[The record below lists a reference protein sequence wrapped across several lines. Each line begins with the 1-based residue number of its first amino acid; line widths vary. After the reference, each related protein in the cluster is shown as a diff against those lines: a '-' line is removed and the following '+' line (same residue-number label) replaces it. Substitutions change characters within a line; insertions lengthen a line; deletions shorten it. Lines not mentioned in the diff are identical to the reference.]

1 MSFAGQQ
8 HQDDAEDE
16 QYRGGGAPP
25 QARGSHDEV
34 GLVQE
39 GSKGRRDLLGEAIER
54 RDEGI
59 EESIIEVLLS
69 SVEFRVFVFEESRG

>member
-1 MSFAGQQ
+1 M
-8 HQDDAEDE
+8 
-16 QYRGGGAPP
+16 
-25 QARGSHDEV
+25 
-34 GLVQE
+34 QE
-39 GSKGRRDLLGEAIER
+39 ESRGRRALLGEKIQW